1 MPTKSN
7 LISYLSWLG
16 SSSSRTGTGSR
27 RELQCERESSLSTP
41 SKNQACMFV
50 QCIVQT
56 QNENKHRQKPRKKR
70 QRRPQIEQL
79 PNEYNECND
88 CLLVVSLGAF
98 HLGEQR
104 QKKKKKPNGTEQST
118 MCILARYRPATFRSL
133 CFYKLPTPCSFGT
146 FPSGRHVERP

>member
-1 MPTKSN
+1 
-7 LISYLSWLG
+7 
-16 SSSSRTGTGSR
+16 
-27 RELQCERESSLSTP
+27 
-41 SKNQACMFV
+41 MFV

-104 QKKKKKPNGTEQST
+104 QKKKKKPNEQENRTEHHVYFS
-118 MCILARYRPATFRSL
+118 A
-133 CFYKLPTPCSFGT
+133 LPTCD
-146 FPSGRHVERP
+146 FPQLVFL